1 MKIRTLSEIREFEEA
16 VNKCTSIVWLTA
28 PNGDFYNL
36 KSEDEYVP
44 GITCWANDTENQ
56 TELFA
61 SNYTDEEILMN
72 FVRKMCA

>member
-1 MKIRTLSEIREFEEA
+1 M
-16 VNKCTSIVWLTA
+16 WLTA